1 LKRSET
7 ENGAVIVAEE
17 ELQEAAAKTADAIVE
32 NKVTA
37 LGFWRSLRS

>member
-17 ELQEAAAKTADAIVE
+17 ELQEAAAKAADAVVE